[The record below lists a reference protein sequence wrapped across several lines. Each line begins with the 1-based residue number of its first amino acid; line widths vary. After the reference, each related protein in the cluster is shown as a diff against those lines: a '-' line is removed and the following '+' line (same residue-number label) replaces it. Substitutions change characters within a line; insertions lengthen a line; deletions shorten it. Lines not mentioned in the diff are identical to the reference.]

1 MYNSD
6 FFRYSPHES
15 EDSAVASDEEEDDQE
30 TEEEEDD
37 DESGNEG
44 YSSQK
49 SHKNRGDRTGGYT
62 EMKEQIYQ
70 DKLHHLKSQL
80 EELQNGSLPEYTKKL
95 KRLEGTYR
103 ERMRICAVIRDLE
116 TDMIE
121 QDFLNEK
128 RSAARE
134 FEEQKVFLRDQL
146 IHELEEKQRMIE
158 AERHNMELT
167 GDTMDIKPIS
177 KRQLRRRVH
186 DTGASAG
193 ASGYGGGGKR
203 RGGGNGTNGGNGKP
217 VSLVSINFLLDDSD
231 VHEDLKIINKN
242 NRSFGPGG
250 KAQGQGGSGSAGGP
264 GGSGASGSEGPGG
277 GLGGCGNASSASTS
291 SSGAPGGSSYNH
303 RDTRIEEGK
312 LFYEKRWF
320 GRGQSVQVESKTEK
334 FPAMISAIGTEDIQV
349 RKATDN
355 TKLRIYLT
363 WLQKGKY
370 LLRRRA
376 A

>member
-1 MYNSD
+1 MFNSD

-15 EDSAVASDEEEDDQE
+15 EDSAVASDEDEEDQE
-30 TEEEEDD
+30 TEEDEE

-44 YSSQK
+44 YSDQK
-49 SHKNRGDRTGGYT
+49 QGYKNRADRGGYT

-70 DKLHHLKSQL
+70 DKLHHYKSQL
-80 EELQNGSLPEYTKKL
+80 EELQSGTLPEYTKKL

-116 TDMIE
+116 VDMVE
-121 QDFLNEK
+121 QDFMNEK

-134 FEEQKVFLRDQL
+134 YEEQKVYLRDQL

-177 KRQLRRRVH
+177 KRTLRRRVH
-186 DTGASAG
+186 DTGGA
-193 ASGYGGGGKR
+193 ASGYGRGDKAG
-203 RGGGNGTNGGNGKP
+203 RGGGGGGGRGGNGNGNGNGKP
-217 VSLVSINFLLDDSD
+217 VSLVSINFLLDDSE
-231 VHEDLKIINKN
+231 VHDDLKIINEN
-242 NRSFGPGG
+242 VGAF
-250 KAQGQGGSGSAGGP
+250 QSGSKAAGAGGAT
-264 GGSGASGSEGPGG
+264 GTD

-291 SSGAPGGSSYNH
+291 SSGGPSSGYNH

-320 GRGQSVQVESKTEK
+320 RRGQSVQVETKTEK
-334 FPAMISAIGTEDIQV
+334 FPAMISAIGTEDILV
-349 RKATDN
+349 RKASDN
-355 TKLRIYLT
+355 TKIRIYLT

-370 LLRRRA
+370 LLKRRA